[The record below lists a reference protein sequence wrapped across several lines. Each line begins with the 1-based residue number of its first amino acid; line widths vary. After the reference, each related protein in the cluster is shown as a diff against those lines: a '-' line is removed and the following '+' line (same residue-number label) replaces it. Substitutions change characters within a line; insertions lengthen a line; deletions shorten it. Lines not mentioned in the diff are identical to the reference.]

1 MFDPRTQHASLA
13 RRRRDIGATLTLVL
27 SLSGAAACGQGG
39 GGLRSTEVPSGFD
52 FATAKPVALKVR
64 AAEHLFGPADQ
75 AQLEVR
81 RGDGAAIFRG
91 AIRRGETADVR
102 VRAPSADRRL
112 SVVVTG
118 LGGQGSA
125 PLAVDANGR
134 AQGEVQ

>member
-1 MFDPRTQHASLA
+1 
-13 RRRRDIGATLTLVL
+13 
-27 SLSGAAACGQGG
+27 
-39 GGLRSTEVPSGFD
+39 
-52 FATAKPVALKVR
+52 
-64 AAEHLFGPADQ
+64 
-75 AQLEVR
+75 
-81 RGDGAAIFRG
+81 
-91 AIRRGETADVR
+91 